1 MCYRIITHKK
11 CLLRLDDS
19 GRAAGAAR
27 CTSHTSTPEV
37 LSEAPQIPSCD
48 APPVLYIVALY
59 IVALYIAALY
69 IAALYIAAHGL
80 AVLTWP
86 ASAHPA
92 LLTSWRLSQ
101 QAASIVRQSELG
113 LFRAAVAPVN
123 ATYHTCQWLVSLLM
137 SHTLKDATHTKHTNK
152 QTHANGHP
160 YHSLFPRIAH
170 FPDF

>member
-11 CLLRLDDS
+11 CLVRLD

-37 LSEAPQIPSCD
+37 HSEAPQIPSCD
-48 APPVLYIVALY
+48 APPV
-59 IVALYIAALY
+59 LY

-113 LFRAAVAPVN
+113 LFRAAVAPE
-123 ATYHTCQWLVSLLM
+123 AAAEGKPAAC
-137 SHTLKDATHTKHTNK
+137 SHA
-152 QTHANGHP
+152 G
-160 YHSLFPRIAH
+160 
-170 FPDF
+170 

>member
-1 MCYRIITHKK
+1 MPKAYSMCYRIITQKK
-11 CLLRLDDS
+11 CLVRLDDS

-37 LSEAPQIPSCD
+37 HSEAPQIPSCD
-48 APPVLYIVALY
+48 APPV
-59 IVALYIAALY
+59 
-69 IAALYIAAHGL
+69 LYIAAHGL

-101 QAASIVRQSELG
+101 QAASIVRQSDLG
-113 LFRAAVAPVN
+113 LFPAAVAPVN

-137 SHTLKDATHTKHTNK
+137 SHTLKDETHK
-152 QTHANGHP
+152 QTNTNEWTPLSFSFSPSRAL
-160 YHSLFPRIAH
+160 S
-170 FPDF
+170 